1 MENLENKPNI
11 FARNAKLVAVIAV
24 FLGSTSGVLGKLV
37 TGGSIMIGFYRLSF
51 ALPFFSV
58 PALLWHRDELKG
70 LSKRAWLGCAVTGVF
85 LFAHF
90 FFWFKAVQLTT
101 VASAIVIQ
109 SLHPMVVLLVT
120 VFVWKK
126 KVSLKAV
133 AGIIIALIGGAIV
146 AGFDYTMAG
155 DSFSGDICAAGAGLF
170 MGLYFCMG
178 NVFRKDVPAGV
189 YVFIVFLFCW
199 ISFLVA
205 MLATGTPFTGY
216 PTSDYLW
223 LVLMALLCQIGS
235 HAVFNWSLGYVSSLY
250 LSAVEMLEMI
260 FASLLAL
267 AVFLEIPTVSQC
279 AGGLIVICGLMYYNR
294 HS

>member
-1 MENLENKPNI
+1 MEKKLSFFE
-11 FARNAKLVAVIAV
+11 RNAKMIAVIAV

-37 TGGSIMIGFYRLSF
+37 TGNSIMIGFYRLSM
-51 ALPFFSV
+51 ALPFFAIPV
-58 PALLWHRDELKG
+58 FLRHRDELKV
-70 LSKRAWLGCAVTGVF
+70 LSKRAWLGCAGTGVF

-109 SLHPMVVLLVT
+109 SLHPIVVLLVT

-133 AGIIIALIGGAIV
+133 AGIILALVGGAIV
-146 AGFDYTMAG
+146 AGFDYTLAG
-155 DSFSGDICAAGAGLF
+155 DSFSGDICAALAGVFL
-170 MGLYFCMG
+170 GLYFCMG
-178 NVFRKDVPAGV
+178 NVFRKDVPASV

-205 MLATGTPFTGY
+205 MLATGTPFSGY
-216 PTSDYLW
+216 PGSDFLW
-223 LVLMALLCQIGS
+223 LALMALMCQIGS
-235 HAVFNWSLGYVSSLY
+235 HAVFNWTLGYVSSLY
-250 LSAVEMLEMI
+250 LSAVEMLEII

-267 AVFLEIPTVSQC
+267 AVFLEIPTLSQC
-279 AGGLIVICGLMYYNR
+279 IGGLIVIGGLMYYNR